1 MKAFYIMLIFVLSGT
16 SNVTGQ
22 RKSPVSAGID
32 LGSAF
37 KSTGW
42 SPSMQYQQEL
52 RFRQF
57 PFLKFGLGLRGWGY
71 YDGKTDLFSK
81 MSKSL
86 TDTLKFRNVSQ
97 SGLSV
102 IGGLSLSLWKI
113 DFGINTDLF
122 GLLFGSERRG
132 FYSKSAMVEPGQGE
146 SYYNKWVP
154 ASPNVFNLL
163 PLVVKDNSGQSEI
176 YARIWLSR
184 RLGLKVAYV
193 YGQLAYSTGKIDGKP
208 VLLDNG
214 HRRFSENYGIPYAGL
229 SFYID
234 E

>member
-1 MKAFYIMLIFVLSGT
+1 MKAVYLLLILVFSGT
-16 SNVTGQ
+16 SGVTAQ
-22 RKSPVSAGID
+22 TKSPVSAGID
-32 LGSAF
+32 IGSGF

-42 SPSMQYQQEL
+42 SPSMQYHQEL

-71 YDGKTDLFSK
+71 FDGKTDLFSQNSEAPK
-81 MSKSL
+81 
-86 TDTLKFRNVSQ
+86 DTLQFRNVSQ

-113 DFGINTDLF
+113 DFGVNTDLF
-122 GLLFGSERRG
+122 GLLFGAERRG
-132 FYSKSAMVEPGQGE
+132 FYSKSDMVTPGQGE

-154 ASPNVFNLL
+154 ASPNVFNVL

-193 YGQLAYSTGKIDGKP
+193 YGQLAYSTGKIDGTR